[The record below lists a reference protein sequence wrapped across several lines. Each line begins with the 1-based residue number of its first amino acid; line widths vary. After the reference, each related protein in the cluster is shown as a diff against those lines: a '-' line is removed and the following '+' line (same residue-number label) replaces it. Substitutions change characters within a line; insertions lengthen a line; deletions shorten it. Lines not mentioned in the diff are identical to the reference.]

1 MSILKTL
8 FTHRVTFRFLV
19 VLCGSIGLTA
29 IVLDVSTLESLVC
42 SILTCVD

>member
-19 VLCGSIGLTA
+19 VLGGALGLTA
-29 IVLDVSTLESLVC
+29 IAGDVSTLESLVC